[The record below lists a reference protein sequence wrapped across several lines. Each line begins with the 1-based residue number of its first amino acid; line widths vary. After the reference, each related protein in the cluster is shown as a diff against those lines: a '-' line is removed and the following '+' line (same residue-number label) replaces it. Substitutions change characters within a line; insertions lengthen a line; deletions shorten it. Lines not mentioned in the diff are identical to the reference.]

1 MRIADSLEV
10 DYPIRQVW
18 DLLQQPQVFLSAMP
32 GVQSWEAV
40 DDSTFDTLVA
50 QRVGPF
56 RVQFQVRMTLD
67 EIDPPRR
74 LVASGHGRESAG
86 SMLRVPSAV
95 LELEELA
102 GDRTRLSFVIDFS
115 LTGKLGSL
123 GSVVVRRKASE
134 MSREFA
140 SNLEAAARGT
150 ASPD

>member
-1 MRIADSLEV
+1 MKISDSLEV
-10 DYPIRQVW
+10 DHPIQQVW
-18 DLLQQPQVFLSAMP
+18 DLLQQPRFFLSAMP

-40 DDSTFDTLVA
+40 NDTTFDTLVV

-67 EIDPPRR
+67 EVEAPRR
-74 LVASGHGRESAG
+74 LVASGQGTESAG

-102 GDRTRLSFVIDFS
+102 EDRTKLSFEIDFS

-123 GSVVVRRKASE
+123 GSMMIRRKASE
-134 MSREFA
+134 MSREF
-140 SNLEAAARGT
+140 SNNLEAAARS
-150 ASPD
+150 AIQ

>member
-1 MRIADSLEV
+1 VKVADSLEV
-10 DYPIRQVW
+10 DYPIQQVW
-18 DLLQQPQVFLSAMP
+18 DLLQQPRFFLSAMP

-40 DDSTFDTLVA
+40 DETTFDTLVV

-67 EIDPPRR
+67 EVEPPRR
-74 LVASGHGRESAG
+74 LVASGQGTDSSG

-95 LELEELA
+95 LELESL
-102 GDRTRLSFVIDFS
+102 GDERTKLSFDIDFT

-123 GSVVVRRKASE
+123 GSMMIKRKASE

-140 SNLEAAARGT
+140 TKLEAAARG
-150 ASPD
+150 AIG